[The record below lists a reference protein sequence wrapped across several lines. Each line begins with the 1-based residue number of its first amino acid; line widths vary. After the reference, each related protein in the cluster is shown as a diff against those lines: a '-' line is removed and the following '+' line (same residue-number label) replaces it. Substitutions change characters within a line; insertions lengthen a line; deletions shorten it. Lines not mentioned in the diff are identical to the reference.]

1 MNISSKII
9 IAVALLVSGAAAI
22 TSCNKPDVITYS
34 QEGKI
39 YMPQAAGD
47 ISNMDMILADT
58 PQVFVFG
65 AAYGGLNYPSQDIA
79 VKFDINS
86 AAVSAYNAAHGTS
99 YVLLPQG
106 SYTIPKLD
114 ATIKSGATSSD
125 AIPVS
130 IITKNLDRSQKYI
143 LPVQISTVSS
153 GFIDSALK
161 TTYFTIDTIQR
172 LEKDITAKAT
182 LTVSQDNPSG
192 PDAGEGSKKLVDN
205 NNNSKFL
212 MAGFYSGFWMQ
223 LEFPTPEKI
232 GAYTITSGNDAPDRD
247 AVDWQLVGS
256 NDGTTWTVLDERT
269 GQVFPNRNQVIRFE
283 FDNNTAYKYYRWIIN
298 ANGGSNLLQI
308 SEWRLITYP

>member
-1 MNISSKII
+1 MNITSKII
-9 IAVALLVSGAAAI
+9 AAVALLVSGATAI

-47 ISNMDMILADT
+47 ISNMDLILADT

-65 AAYGGLNYPSQDIA
+65 AAYGGLNYPGQDIA

-86 AAVSAYNAAHGTS
+86 SAVSDYNAAHGTS

-130 IITKNLDRSQKYI
+130 IITKNLDRSLKYI
-143 LPVQISTVSS
+143 LPVQITSVSS

-172 LEKDITAKAT
+172 LEKDITSKAT
-182 LTVSQDNPSG
+182 LTVSQDNPG
-192 PDAGEGSKKLVDN
+192 GADAGEGSKKLVDG

-212 MAGFYSGFWMQ
+212 MAGFAAGFWAQ

-247 AVDWQLVGS
+247 ARDWQLQGS
-256 NDGTTWTVLDERT
+256 NDGTTWTLLDDRT
-269 GQVFPNRNQVIRFE
+269 NQVFPDRNQVIRFE
-283 FDNNTAYKYYRWIIN
+283 FDNSTAYKYYRMLIS

>member
-1 MNISSKII
+1 
-9 IAVALLVSGAAAI
+9 
-22 TSCNKPDVITYS
+22 
-34 QEGKI
+34 
-39 YMPQAAGD
+39 
-47 ISNMDMILADT
+47 
-58 PQVFVFG
+58 
-65 AAYGGLNYPSQDIA
+65 
-79 VKFDINS
+79 
-86 AAVSAYNAAHGTS
+86 
-99 YVLLPQG
+99 LLPQG

-143 LPVQISTVSS
+143 LPVQITSVSS

-182 LTVSQDNPSG
+182 LTVSQDNPGG

-212 MAGFYSGFWMQ
+212 MAGFYSGFWVQ

-256 NDGTTWTVLDERT
+256 NDGTTWTVLDDRA

-283 FDNNTAYKYYRWIIN
+283 FDNNTAYKYYRMIIN

>member
-1 MNISSKII
+1 MNITSKIFT
-9 IAVALLVSGAAAI
+9 AAALLFSGAAVI
-22 TSCNKPDVITYS
+22 TSCNKPDVINYS

-47 ISNMDMILADT
+47 ISNMDLILADT

-65 AAYGGLNYPSQDIA
+65 AAYGGLNYPGQDIA

-86 AAVSAYNAAHGTS
+86 AAISDYNAAHGTS
-99 YVLLPQG
+99 YVLLPES
-106 SYTIPKLD
+106 SYTIPKMD

-125 AIPVS
+125 AIPVR
-130 IITKNLDRSQKYI
+130 ITTKNLDRSLKYI
-143 LPVQISTVSS
+143 LPVQITSVSS
-153 GFIDSALK
+153 GFIDSVLR
-161 TTYFTIDTIQR
+161 TTFFTIDTIQR
-172 LEKDITAKAT
+172 LEKDITSKAS
-182 LTVSQDNPSG
+182 LTVSWDNPG
-192 PDAGEGSKKLVDN
+192 GADAGEGSKKLVDN

-212 MAGFYSGFWMQ
+212 IAGFTPGFWMQ
-223 LEFPTPEKI
+223 LQFPTPEKI
-232 GAYTITSGNDAPDRD
+232 GAYTVTSGNDAPDRD
-247 AVDWQLVGS
+247 AIDWQLVGS
-256 NDGTTWTVLDERT
+256 NDGNTWTVLDERN